1 MTSSSSLACRD
12 VYQGDAS
19 LLQLLNK
26 AGSRIKTISELKALA
41 DGVLAGG
48 DLSTPD
54 EWVPL
59 VAEAPS
65 PALTAQLI
73 AFLAMRQSQ
82 PRPPSRP
89 QEQRLIA
96 LRKTLHENGLTGFL
110 VPHADEY
117 QNEYL
122 PPCGERLAWL
132 TGFTGSAGFAVIL
145 AAKAAVFADGRY
157 TIQVQKEVNPQLF
170 DICHLTEKP
179 PLVWL
184 AANLSKHDIIGY
196 DPWVHGVAE
205 IEAFRVACQEAGAV
219 LRPLTHNPL
228 DQVWTERPPLPLG
241 PVTPH
246 TDEIAGQT
254 SADKR
259 QAIAQELVKAK
270 LDLAVITAPDSIA
283 WLLNIR
289 GADVAHTPLPLSYSF
304 LHANGQVDLF
314 IDERKLTGAVRRHL
328 GNEVRLFTPQ
338 EFTSALKHY
347 GENKSH
353 IMIDARSAPAAVYEH
368 IKAAGGVILKGTDPC
383 IRPKALKNPTEIA
396 GTKAAHIRDGAA
408 LTRFLAWLARTAP
421 AGNLTEM
428 SAAAQLLA
436 FRRETGVLRD
446 TSFTTIS
453 GAGPNGAIVHYRV
466 SPETDRPIKNGDIY
480 LVDSG
485 GQYRDGTTDVTR
497 TVLIGAA
504 HLATAEI
511 RDRFTRVLKGHIAIA
526 LARFP
531 QGTSGGQLDALARA
545 PLWEVGLD
553 YDHGTGHGVGSYL
566 SVHEGPHRI
575 AKNTAP
581 VPLEAGMIVSNEPG
595 YYKEGAY
602 GIRIE
607 NLVTVLPVTVEGGER
622 PLLGFETLTIAPIDQ
637 ALIEPKLLSVAEKN
651 WLNTYHL
658 RVRHDL
664 TPLVDP
670 ETAQWLEQVT
680 QPIS

>member
-1 MTSSSSLACRD
+1 MTSSSSSACRD
-12 VYQGDAS
+12 VYQGDAP
-19 LLQLLNK
+19 LMQLLTK
-26 AGSRIKTISELKALA
+26 AGSGIKTITELETLA

-48 DLSTPD
+48 DLSSPE

-73 AFLAMRQSQ
+73 AYLALRRGQ
-82 PRPPSRP
+82 PKPSSLS
-89 QEQRLIA
+89 QEQRLAA
-96 LRKTLHENGLTGFL
+96 LRKTLIGNGLTGFL

-132 TGFTGSAGFAVIL
+132 TGFTGSAGFAVVL
-145 AAKAAVFADGRY
+145 AKKASVFADGRY
-157 TIQVQKEVNPQLF
+157 TLQVLKEVNSKLF
-170 DICHLTEKP
+170 DICHLMETP
-179 PLVWL
+179 PSAWL
-184 AANLSKHDIIGY
+184 AAHLSKQDVIGY
-196 DPWVHGVAE
+196 DPWLHGVEE
-205 IEAFRVACQEAGAV
+205 IEAFRAVCQEAGAV
-219 LRPLTHNPL
+219 LRPVTVNPL

-246 TDEIAGQT
+246 TNEFAGQT

-259 QAIAQELVKAK
+259 QLLAQDLIRAK
-270 LDLAVITAPDSIA
+270 LDLAVITAPDSIT

-289 GADVAHTPLPLSYSF
+289 GTDVAHTPLPLSYAF

-314 IDERKLTGAVRRHL
+314 IDERKLTSAVRRHL
-328 GNEVRLFTPQ
+328 GNEVQILSPQ
-338 EFTSALKHY
+338 EFTPALKHY
-347 GENKSH
+347 GENKSR

-383 IRPKALKNPTEIA
+383 IRPKALKNAVEIA

-421 AGNLTEM
+421 AGTLTEM

-453 GAGPNGAIVHYRV
+453 SAGPNGAIVHYRV

-497 TVLIGAA
+497 TVLIGAV

-545 PLWEVGLD
+545 PLWEAGLD

-566 SVHEGPHRI
+566 GVHEGPHRI

-607 NLVTVLPVTVEGGER
+607 NLVTVVPITVEGAER

-637 ALIEPKLLSVAEKN
+637 ALIEPKLLSAVEKN

-670 ETAQWLEQVT
+670 ETARWLEQVT
-680 QPIS
+680 EPIS

>member
-1 MTSSSSLACRD
+1 MTTSSLACRD
-12 VYQGDAS
+12 VYQGDAT
-19 LLQLLNK
+19 LMQLLAK
-26 AGSRIKTISELKALA
+26 AGSRIKAILELEILA

-48 DLSTPD
+48 DLSSPED
-54 EWVPL
+54 WIPL

-65 PALTAQLI
+65 PALTAQLL
-73 AFLAMRQSQ
+73 AFLALRQQQ
-82 PRPPSRP
+82 PRPSSAP
-89 QEQRLIA
+89 QEQRLA
-96 LRKTLHENGLTGFL
+96 NLRKILKENALTGFL

-145 AAKAAVFADGRY
+145 ETTAAVFADGRY
-157 TIQVQKEVNPQLF
+157 TLQVQKQVNSKLF
-170 DICHLTEKP
+170 NICHLIEMP
-179 PLVWL
+179 PSVWL
-184 AANLSKHDIIGY
+184 AAHLSKQDIIGY
-196 DPWVHGVAE
+196 DPWLHGVTE
-205 IEAFRVACQEAGAV
+205 IEALRAVCQEAGAT
-219 LRPLTHNPL
+219 LRAVTRNPL

-246 TDEIAGQT
+246 PDVIAGQS

-259 QAIAQELVKAK
+259 LTLAQDLMKAK

-289 GADVAHTPLPLSYSF
+289 GTDVAHTPLPLSYAL
-304 LHANGQVDLF
+304 LHASGQVDLF
-314 IDERKLTGAVRRHL
+314 IDERKLTSAVRRHL
-328 GNEVRLFTPQ
+328 GNEVQILSPQ
-338 EFTSALKHY
+338 EFTPALKRHSQ
-347 GENKSH
+347 NKSR

-368 IKAAGGVILKGTDPC
+368 LKAEGGIIFKGTDPC
-383 IRPKALKNPTEIA
+383 IRPKAIKNAVEIA
-396 GTKAAHIRDGAA
+396 GAKAAHLRDGAA

-421 AGNLTEM
+421 AGHLTEM

-466 SPETDRPIKNGDIY
+466 SPETDRPIRNGDIY

-497 TVLIGAA
+497 TVLIGKP
-504 HLATAEI
+504 HPGATEI

-531 QGTSGGQLDALARA
+531 KGTSGGQLDALARA
-545 PLWEVGLD
+545 PLWDAGLD

-566 SVHEGPHRI
+566 GVHEGPHRI

-607 NLVTVLPVTVEGGER
+607 NLVTVVPIILEQAER
-622 PLLGFETLTIAPIDQ
+622 SLLGFETLTVAPIDQ

-651 WLNTYHL
+651 WLNAYHL
-658 RVRHDL
+658 RVREEL

-670 ETAQWLEQVT
+670 ETAQWLEQAT
-680 QPIS
+680 QPLS